1 MLDGFDTTPSIVEF
15 LILISFLV
23 YFFYEKMQTVVS
35 YPLYQNISFWIAV
48 GLFIYFTGNFF
59 YLVFIYSSNDVSFIL
74 QMKYI
79 YSIVTISKNIILALA
94 LFGTEP
100 DNADNNPDTLDLPSN
115 LNLDEF
121 SLTNLKNKQ

>member
-1 MLDGFDTTPSIVEF
+1 
-15 LILISFLV
+15 
-23 YFFYEKMQTVVS
+23 MQTVVL
-35 YPLYQNISFWIAV
+35 YPLYQIPSFWIAV

-59 YLVFIYSSNDVSFIL
+59 VIVFVYSNTDPA
-74 QMKYI
+74 YI
-79 YSIVTISKNIILALA
+79 VQSRIVYGIITFTKNIILALA